1 MNALLDIRNV
11 STYFYTGE
19 GIVKAVDDVSL
30 RIKEGETVCVVGES
44 GCGKSVTAMSVM
56 GLLPE
61 PSGRIVSGEI
71 RFDGQ
76 DIRQWS
82 KEQLRRLRGNEIAIV
97 FQEPMSAMNPVLTI
111 GKQMTEPLR
120 EHLHL
125 KEPAARA
132 KAVEL
137 LNLVGIPRAEAIL
150 NAYPHELS
158 GGMLQRVMIATAL
171 ACRPRLLIA
180 DEPTTAS
187 DVTIQ
192 AQILDILHQVKEEM
206 QTAILLITHDL
217 GIVAEMADYVVV
229 MYAGKIVEEAP
240 VEELFDRPQHPYTQ
254 GLLRSKPVLHQRR
267 KMLYSIPGQVPNP
280 LELGS
285 SCYFYDRCDQQTEA
299 CRTAHPELRRT
310 APDHSVACWLYGEGE
325 ERHERSID

>member
-1 MNALLDIRNV
+1 MNALLDIRKL

-44 GCGKSVTAMSVM
+44 GCGKSVTAVSIM

-61 PSGRIVSGEI
+61 PSGRVVSGEI

-76 DIRQWS
+76 DIRHWS

-120 EHLHL
+120 GHLHL
-125 KEPAARA
+125 KEAAARA

-137 LNLVGIPRAEAIL
+137 LQLVGIPRAEAIL

-171 ACRPRLLIA
+171 ACGPRLLIA
-180 DEPTTAS
+180 DEPTTAL

-240 VEELFDRPQHPYTQ
+240 VEELFEHPQHPYTK

-267 KMLYSIPGQVPNP
+267 KTLYSIPGQVPNP

-285 SCYFYDRCDQQTEA
+285 SCYFYDRCDQRTES
-299 CRTAHPELRRT
+299 CRTSHPELRRT
-310 APDHSVACWLYGEGE
+310 APDHHVACWLCGERE
-325 ERHERSID
+325 EHHERSID